1 MSKKRLYAIAVG
13 LAAIVL
19 QYHILTLKIGTDAR
33 HNCDGSLHWV
43 CGKKLGQILGT
54 RNKPDVSEGRNH
66 LLYTCGIPQL
76 GREPICVFRSLV
88 LCEELVATGGEIMHV
103 QHCR

>member
-19 QYHILTLKIGTDAR
+19 QYHMLTLKIGTDAR

-43 CGKKLGQILGT
+43 CGKKLGHILGT
-54 RNKPDVSEGRNH
+54 RIKLEEITFCRV
-66 LLYTCGIPQL
+66 PQL
-76 GREPICVFRSLV
+76 GSDTICVSRSPV
-88 LCEELVATGGEIMHV
+88 VCEELTLDTREHGCVNPLVTTGA
-103 QHCR
+103 